1 MSGVLTYAPDFPY
14 DLEWI
19 NSDRPLLLLD
29 DLQGHVVLLHFWTS
43 SNVNSHH
50 SFATLGY
57 LEQRFV
63 DRAFV
68 VIGVHTP
75 KFDGERDP
83 DHVLA
88 SVRRHG
94 VRHPVVLDENRQMWT
109 DYSIRAWPS
118 FVLIDAS
125 GRLRF
130 SGGGEPD
137 RERMAAAVAGLLE
150 DAAATGHEPYTTITL
165 DEYDAPVSLR
175 GLRFPAGI
183 AHDPVRN
190 LLWVADSG
198 RQRVLALDAESGA
211 LHTAVGAGVPGAAD
225 GSLAEACFFEPRGLC
240 VVEDC
245 VYVADA
251 GNHLIRSVEL
261 EEDKVETAL
270 GTGRA
275 MVNMAGGEAGLSQP
289 INSPWDIVGHGDQLF
304 IAAAGVNQIWSM
316 ELESGI
322 ARPLVGSGKRG
333 LVDGAG
339 FDAVLAQPAG
349 LAVKE
354 NRLAFVDADSSSVRC
369 VDLSNGEVTT
379 LVKGDL
385 FSWGDEDGASPRLQY
400 PFSVAWH
407 GDDLMIADAYND
419 KIRRWRSIEGDT
431 ETLDVKVRRPEGI
444 CVADGILFI
453 SDTGNHRLL
462 RVDLTTGEHSV
473 MEVSGL
479 PLGAT
484 AFATEFSKCVPVE
497 LAPGVDATLRLP
509 MDLPARAVLQPN
521 TSATLEVENR
531 DGSVLVVE
539 VTVTPDIEGANF
551 MARGLGTNQ
560 EGSGTVRLHLVFTSC
575 QQPGQVPHVQERR
588 YHLPVSLVPGAER
601 IADVVVDRGS

>member
-1 MSGVLTYAPDFPY
+1 MSGNLTYGPDFPY

-50 SFATLGY
+50 SFSTLGY

-75 KFDGERDP
+75 KFDREKDP

-88 SVRRHG
+88 AVRRHG
-94 VRHPVVLDENRQMWT
+94 LRHPVVIDEHRDMWK

-125 GRLRF
+125 GRIRF

-137 RERMAAAVAGLLE
+137 RERMAAAVAGLLD
-150 DAAATGHEPYTTITL
+150 DAAATGHEPYTTITF

-183 AHDPVRN
+183 AHDSVRN

-198 RQRVLALDAESGA
+198 RQRILALDIESGA
-211 LHTAVGAGVPGAAD
+211 VQTVVGAGVPGAAD

-240 VVEDC
+240 VVEDS

-251 GNHLIRSVEL
+251 GNHLIRCIEP
-261 EEDKVETAL
+261 EKDRVETAL

-275 MVNMAGGEAGLSQP
+275 LVDLTGGEAGLSQS
-289 INSPWDIVGHGDQLF
+289 INSPWDVVAQGDHF
-304 IAAAGVNQIWSM
+304 YIAAAGNNQIWRM
-316 ELESGI
+316 ERESGI
-322 ARPLVGSGKRG
+322 AQSFVGSGKRG
-333 LVDGAG
+333 LDDGPG
-339 FDAVLAQPAG
+339 LEAVLAQPAG
-349 LAVKE
+349 LAVNE
-354 NRLAFVDADSSSVRC
+354 DRLAFVDTDSSSLRC
-369 VDLSNGEVTT
+369 VDLASGEVTS
-379 LVKGDL
+379 LVRGDL
-385 FSWGDEDGASPRLQY
+385 FSWGDDDGESPRLQY
-400 PFSVAWH
+400 PLAVAWH
-407 GDDLMIADAYND
+407 GDDLIIADTYND
-419 KIRRWRSIEGDT
+419 KIRRWRSSERDV
-431 ETLDVKVRRPEGI
+431 ETLDVEVRRPEGL
-444 CVADGILFI
+444 CVVDGTLFV

-462 RVDLTTGEHSV
+462 RVDLATGAQST
-473 MEVSGL
+473 MELSGV
-479 PLGAT
+479 PIAST
-484 AFATEFSKCVPVE
+484 AFATEFAKCVPIE

-509 MDLPARAVLQPN
+509 MDLPPRAVLQPN
-521 TSATLEVENR
+521 TSATLEVANR
-531 DGSVLVVE
+531 EGSVLLVE
-539 VTVTPDIEGANF
+539 VAVTPDVEDGRF
-551 MARGLGTNQ
+551 VARGLGTNQ
-560 EGSGTVRLHLVFTSC
+560 EGSGTVRLHLIFASC
-575 QQPGQVPHVQERR
+575 QQVGQIPHVQERR
-588 YHLPVSLVPGAER
+588 YHLPVSIVPGAER
-601 IADVVVDRGS
+601 IADVVLDPGT